1 MLDDK
6 NIPWYK
12 SDMCRPENI
21 PRMKREIERHMFPD
35 DGKKHPYWLSFDID
49 SVCATEFK
57 STGTPE
63 EQGISLDFMMKF
75 FESFIPEAV
84 GMDFTEVNFLQSS
97 PEETESDFKT
107 VRMLVEHILD

>member
-49 SVCATEFK
+49 SVCATELHIDF
-57 STGTPE
+57 GE
-63 EQGISLDFMMKF
+63 RLDVAPGRP
-75 FESFIPEAV
+75 S
-84 GMDFTEVNFLQSS
+84 GG
-97 PEETESDFKT
+97 
-107 VRMLVEHILD
+107 RG